1 MNAVSPN
8 QTLKK
13 RRSRFNWQVFLMAM
27 AGVVFLLIFAYLPMG
42 GIIIAFKD
50 MDYVLNVMK
59 ALAEKPLVGFKNFEV
74 FLKDRQFV
82 DIMFNTLG
90 LNILQ
95 LAITF
100 PAPILFALLLNEI
113 NLPKF
118 KRSIQTITYF
128 PYFISWVVFGG
139 IVLSMLSADGG
150 IINDLL
156 RRMGVIKEQIAFASK
171 ADYFWGIIILSSL
184 IKGLGWGA
192 VIYIAAIAGVDP
204 SIYES
209 AVIDG
214 ANRFQT
220 MIHITLPCIAGTITV
235 MLLLAVSGLLNS
247 SFDQIYIMQNPLN
260 LARSEVLDT
269 FIYKVGITQRRYSYT
284 TAVGLFKS
292 AASLTLLTSSHL
304 LAKKF
309 TGRGLF

>member
-1 MNAVSPN
+1 MSALQQGQAP
-8 QTLKK
+8 K
-13 RRSRFNWQVFLMAM
+13 RRRLRFNWQVFLMAM
-27 AGVVFLLIFAYLPMG
+27 AGVVFLLVFAYLPMS
-42 GIIIAFKD
+42 GIVIAFKD
-50 MDYVLNVMK
+50 LDYALNVMK
-59 ALAEKPLVGFKNFEV
+59 ALIQKPLVGFKNFNI
-74 FLKDRQFV
+74 FLTDPQFK
-82 DIMFNTLG
+82 DIMLNTLG

-95 LAITF
+95 LVITF
-100 PAPILFALLLNEI
+100 PAPIIFALLLNEVS
-113 NLPKF
+113 NAKF
-118 KRSIQTITYF
+118 KRTIQTVTYF

-150 IINDLL
+150 IINDVLVKL
-156 RRMGVIKEQIAFASK
+156 GLIKESIAFASK
-171 ADYFWGIIILSSL
+171 PEYFWGIVIVSSL

-220 MIHITLPCIAGTITV
+220 MFHITLPCIAGTITV
-235 MLLLAVSGLLNS
+235 MLLLSVSGLLNS
-247 SFDQIYIMQNPLN
+247 SFDQIHIMQNPLN

-292 AASLTLLTSSHL
+292 VISLVLLTSSHL
-304 LAKKF
+304 VSKKL